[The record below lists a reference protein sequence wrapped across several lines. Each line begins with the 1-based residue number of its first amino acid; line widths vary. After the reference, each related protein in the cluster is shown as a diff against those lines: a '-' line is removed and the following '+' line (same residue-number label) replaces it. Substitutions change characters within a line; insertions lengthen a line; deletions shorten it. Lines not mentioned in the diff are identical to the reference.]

1 MHAQT
6 SSLEAAFDQRT
17 YSRGRKLVR
26 SLQRF
31 AKTQPLGFAG
41 GALVVLL
48 LIMALFAQWIAPYG
62 YDEQIYADALQGPT
76 LRHPFGT
83 DDLGR
88 DLFSRITYGAQI
100 SMIIGLGAIAVSIS
114 IAVLV
119 GGASGFRGGL
129 FDIFVQRIVEIVQAF
144 PALILLISI
153 IAIVGQGR
161 WQIIIALGSLFS
173 VGASRVI
180 RAGVI
185 AIKNEVYFD
194 AARSIGASELHIFG
208 RYVLPNI
215 APIIIVLAT
224 VQLGAVILAES
235 SLSFL
240 GYGVPPPF
248 PTWGRLLSGIARSY
262 IVENPWMGLWPG
274 LFIAIAVFGFNMLGD
289 ALRDVLDPRLRG
301 SR

>member
-1 MHAQT
+1 MKMYVSDLELGLRQKQSSHMH
-6 SSLEAAFDQRT
+6 LLF
-17 YSRGRKLVR
+17 R
-26 SLQRF
+26 SLINF
-31 AKTQPLGFAG
+31 GKSQPLGLIGGILTFFLFILAVFAN
-41 GALVVLL
+41 L
-48 LIMALFAQWIAPYG
+48 IAPYG
-62 YDEQIYADALQGPT
+62 YDEQIYSDALQGPS
-76 LRHPFGT
+76 LQHLFGT

-100 SMIIGLGAIAVSIS
+100 SMIIGLGTVIVSTMIAII
-114 IAVLV
+114 V
-119 GGASGFRGGL
+119 GGVSGFRGGL
-129 FDIFVQRIVEIVQAF
+129 FDIIVQRIVEAIQAF

-161 WQIIIALGSLFS
+161 WQIILVLGFLFS

-180 RAGVI
+180 RSSVI
-185 AIKNEVYFD
+185 SIKNNMYFES
-194 AARSIGASELHIFG
+194 ARSIGATDFRLFW

-215 APIIIVLAT
+215 TPVIIVLAT
-224 VQLGAVILAES
+224 IQIGAAILAES

-248 PTWGRLLSGIARSY
+248 PTWGRLLSGVARSY

-274 LFIAIAVFGFNMLGD
+274 LFIALAVFGFNMLGD